1 MKRLLKVYRQYQGNK
16 AVPTIIL
23 KGEWTKTIDFKEGD
37 YLKVECSEGKM
48 VITKTTK
55 PDRKKTLQEKID
67 ALDSKK
73 RKELEKLIRSKK

>member
-23 KGEWTKTIDFKEGD
+23 KGEWLKKIDFKEGD
-37 YLKVECSEGKM
+37 YLKGECSEGKM

-55 PDRKKTLQEKID
+55 PECKKTLQEKIN
-67 ALDSKK
+67 ALEPKK
-73 RKELEKLIRSKK
+73 RKELEKFIRSKK